1 MQGLETNVPRGLRNQ
16 CSKEWS
22 TIKFQHKFRH
32 QCSSGVSESNLPKKM
47 QNSRS
52 QKGSEINAS
61 STGSETNVPQ
71 KTSRNK
77 SSRKVADTTATKQ
90 AQDPAL
96 QAEAQKPVFQNRITN
111 QRSKAVFD
119 KKDHE
124 PMLHRSSETRCET
137 RSFIKR
143 RHSPFMANVHSMN
156 PSSKCI

>member
-1 MQGLETNVPRGLRNQ
+1 MVQAQ
-16 CSKEWS
+16 A
-22 TIKFQHKFRH
+22 
-32 QCSSGVSESNLPKKM
+32 
-47 QNSRS
+47 
-52 QKGSEINAS
+52 QKPMF
-61 STGSETNVPQ
+61 PQ